1 MSKLPTLPGYIAPAP
16 PIASLRGGAARK
28 SANELNKLA
37 TDKTTR
43 TATVAASG
51 ALLPITYGRDNV
63 PGLIFAQGKIS
74 TDLVLG
80 VIWSIGEIDA
90 IEKVYIND
98 VDASTISGVTITNYL
113 GTSTQTADATLTSAI
128 AGYTDTL
135 TFAGRDRTRGI
146 AYTVLRITTAAAI
159 TGWPRVRATVRGLK
173 ILDPRSGTPT
183 VRAYSD
189 NTALCM
195 ADLIADPD
203 FGLGVAA
210 LNVSATADWN
220 DALLGGTLPRCRLS
234 LTLADGR
241 PVAPDWLDLFSE
253 YAECYYVY
261 DGADVR
267 LIPDQAVDLLTV
279 PTVSA
284 SSIVSGSL
292 SVQAIDGAGIPTE
305 VEVQYKSPT
314 SGGSAAL
321 PWPIIP
327 ATPATTP
334 GAVRVPTSV
343 SLEGVYRAEEASNKA
358 LARLNRLAHRVNVS
372 WQTFDA
378 GVVYQT
384 GDVVNVEHT
393 ARGVSLPVLI
403 MAVGVAGPG
412 RHSVSGLRYDANHY
426 PSELISP
433 PGTAPIPDGAIVLYT
448 GASVPSGYAA
458 FTAANGKYIVGE
470 SGTKAIGA
478 TGGASATGTWSGT
491 TATGGAHRGDDGTS
505 FWAPTTGAQGG
516 NGVSSVDPTA
526 SVGGHTHTWTAD
538 AATMDLYRRRHTFCK
553 KSGAATTAPTSIMV
567 LGLASVSHPSVAR
580 VLTGAGRL
588 VMPDTVIADAG
599 AATQSLAATVAS
611 ANMTHAHYTTAF
623 SKSQGAAGPY
633 PDVKQQQPSDTTW
646 AHVHTA
652 SLTLTAAIKRRKLA
666 LYGGNSDYPMVPGM
680 IVLWDGGANPS
691 MWVTCDGTAGTP
703 DMRDFLLE
711 IAASGQEGVSAG
723 DNTVAAS
730 ATSGNYGH
738 SHYHSDLADGPDH
751 IVVYHQD
758 ASYHNHALSASLSY
772 TPPWYALRFI
782 MLTA

>member
-1 MSKLPTLPGYIAPAP
+1 M
-16 PIASLRGGAARK
+16 
-28 SANELNKLA
+28 
-37 TDKTTR
+37 
-43 TATVAASG
+43 
-51 ALLPITYGRDNV
+51 PITYGRDNV
-63 PGLIFAQGKIS
+63 PGLIFAKGLIS

-128 AGYTDTL
+128 AGYADTL
-135 TFAGRDRTRGI
+135 TFAGKLRTRGI
-146 AYTVLRITTAAAI
+146 AYTVARITTAAAI
-159 TGWPRVRATVRGLK
+159 TGFPRFRATIRGLK

-210 LNVSATADWN
+210 LNVTAAADWN
-220 DALLGGTLPRCRLS
+220 DTLLGGALPRCRLS

-241 PVAPDWLDLFSE
+241 AVAPDWLDLFAE
-253 YAECYYVY
+253 YAEVFYVY
-261 DGADVR
+261 DGADIR
-267 LIPDQAVDLLTV
+267 LIPDQAVDLGTV
-279 PTVSA
+279 PTVAA

-292 SVQAIDGAGIPTE
+292 SVQALDGSDSPTE
-305 VEVQYKSPT
+305 VEVRYKSPT

-327 ATPATTP
+327 ATPAATP
-334 GAVRVPTSV
+334 GADRIPTSV
-343 SLEGVYRAEEASNKA
+343 SMEGVYRAEEASNKA
-358 LARLNRLAHRVNVS
+358 LARLNRLAHRVSVT

-378 GVVYQT
+378 GVVYQM
-384 GDVVNVEHT
+384 GDVVNLAQS
-393 ARGVSLPVLI
+393 ARGVSLPVRI
-403 MAVGVAGPG
+403 MSVGVAGPG
-412 RHSVSGLRYDANHY
+412 RYSVNGMRYDASHY

-448 GASVPSGYAA
+448 GASVPAGYTA
-458 FTAANGKYIVGE
+458 FTAANGKYIMGE
-470 SGTKAIGA
+470 SGTKAIAA
-478 TGGASATGTWSGT
+478 TGGAAATGTWSGT
-491 TATGGAHRGDDGTS
+491 TATGGAHRGDASNSFQAGTS
-505 FWAPTTGAQGG
+505 GG
-516 NGVSSVDPTA
+516 FAGFGISAEDHTS
-526 SVGGHTHTWTAD
+526 SVGGHTHTWTAA

-553 KSGAATTAPTSIMV
+553 KVTAAATAPVSIMV
-567 LGLASVSHPSVAR
+567 FGLANISHPNVAR

-588 VMPDTVIADAG
+588 LMPDTTIADAG
-599 AATQSLAATVAS
+599 AATQALSATVAS
-611 ANMTHAHYTTAF
+611 ANMSHTHFTQV
-623 SKSQGAAGPY
+623 SGQSQDFAPY
-633 PDVKQQQPSDTTW
+633 DNIVKNTVEATW

-666 LYGGNSDYPMVPGM
+666 LYGGTSDYPMVPGM

-691 MWVTCDGTAGTP
+691 GWVTCDGTAGTP

-711 IAASGQEGVSAG
+711 IAASGQESASAG
-723 DNTVAAS
+723 NNTVAAS
-730 ATSGNYGH
+730 STSGNYGH
-738 SHYHSDLADGPDH
+738 SHWESDRTDGPVP
-751 IVVYHQD
+751 ITIYH
-758 ASYHNHALSASLSY
+758 AGTVYHNHTLSASQSF

-782 MLTA
+782 MKTT

>member
-28 SANELNKLA
+28 SASELNKLA
-37 TDKTTR
+37 TEKTTR

-173 ILDPRSGTPT
+173 ILDPRSVTPT

-314 SGGSAAL
+314 SGSSAAL

-393 ARGVSLPVLI
+393 ARGVSLPVRI
-403 MAVGVAGPG
+403 MAVGIAGPG
-412 RHSVSGLRYDANHY
+412 RYSVSGMRYDANHY

-433 PGTAPIPDGAIVLYT
+433 PGTAPIPDGAIVLYSA
-448 GASVPSGYAA
+448 ASAPSGYAD
-458 FTAANGKYIVGE
+458 FTAANGKFIIGA
-470 SGTKAIGA
+470 SGTKAVTT
-478 TGGASATGTWSGT
+478 TGGSADTSAWSGT
-491 TATGGAHRGDDGTS
+491 SSTSGAHAGTAGSS
-505 FWAPTTGAQGG
+505 FLAAKSGPSAGT
-516 NGVSSVDPTA
+516 GVSSTDSST
-526 SVGGHTHTWTAD
+526 SVGGHSHSWTAP
-538 AATMDLYRRRHTFCK
+538 AATMDPLRRRHKLAK
-553 KSGAATTAPTSIMV
+553 KSGSSTTVPTTV
-567 LGLASVSHPSVAR
+567 FVFGLANVTHPNVAR
-580 VLTGAGRL
+580 VLTGAGRV
-588 VMPDTVIADAG
+588 VMADNAVADAG
-599 AATQSLAATVAS
+599 ASSQTVTATVVQ
-611 ANMTHAHYTTAF
+611 ANMAHSHHTGAGNQENDFAPF
-623 SKSQGAAGPY
+623 S
-633 PDVKQQQPSDTTW
+633 DVKQHSTESTW
-646 AHVHTA
+646 AHTHTA
-652 SLTLTAAIKRRKLA
+652 NLTLTAALKRRKLA
-666 LYGGNSDYPMVPGM
+666 MYGGNTDYPMVPGM
-680 IVLWDGGANPS
+680 IVLWDTGTPPS
-691 MWVTCDGTAGTP
+691 GWVVCDGTSGTP
-703 DMRDFLLE
+703 DMRDFFVE
-711 IAASGQEGVSAG
+711 IANTGEESAAAG

-730 ATSGNYGH
+730 SATSNYGH
-738 SHYHSDLADGPDH
+738 THNTGERTDGPVP
-751 IVVYHQD
+751 ITVYHG
-758 ASYHNHALSASLSY
+758 STVNHNHTLTASQSF
-772 TPPWYALRFI
+772 TPPWYALHFV
-782 MLTA
+782 MKTA